1 MIKVYDHF
9 VSKYKL
15 IKDKKQNKILLEEA
29 GYIFGDSLLG
39 TTIHGKFV
47 HTEAVATSNVSTIQ
61 TKSRVDTHKHG
72 IYLLHSTDEVKKVV
86 GLSTAETKVI
96 LERLFRKNK
105 NQNNKLINL
114 ETAEF
119 YAFVIN
125 NEKVL
130 KEDFREIG
138 AKMMDQLPI
147 KMLKTASF
155 HIPVEDFF
163 KYDPAAKRV
172 IDYLSN
178 AYEGYTSEF
187 NTKLIRSTPEQLF
200 EQYCEK
206 NNDVDWVYKNGD
218 TGQQYFSI
226 VYVDGYNKQ
235 WLFYP
240 DYIMKMKNGNVWIIE
255 TKGGETAG
263 VNKNI
268 DLQIEN
274 KFNAFKNYANDK
286 NIKWGFVR
294 DVDNA
299 LYINNTE
306 FLMNMSDPHWKPI
319 EDEF

>member
-1 MIKVYDHF
+1 
-9 VSKYKL
+9 
-15 IKDKKQNKILLEEA
+15 
-29 GYIFGDSLLG
+29 
-39 TTIHGKFV
+39 
-47 HTEAVATSNVSTIQ
+47 
-61 TKSRVDTHKHG
+61 
-72 IYLLHSTDEVKKVV
+72 
-86 GLSTAETKVI
+86 
-96 LERLFRKNK
+96 
-105 NQNNKLINL
+105 
-114 ETAEF
+114 
-119 YAFVIN
+119 
-125 NEKVL
+125 
-130 KEDFREIG
+130 
-138 AKMMDQLPI
+138 MMDQLPI

-178 AYEGYTSEF
+178 AYKGYTSEF

-240 DYIMKMKNGNVWIIE
+240 DYIMKMKNDNVWIIE